1 MKTTADTEIGA
12 GLLESDDV
20 KTRTSQRRIRGWLFV
35 CGDARMLIPT
45 MTRDG
50 CSTTRGTCRLMSPWL
65 QEMRDEQS
73 QQKSR
78 IRVVLVE
85 RGIVCS
91 TALVTGFQ
99 STILV
104 EGTCWR

>member
-1 MKTTADTEIGA
+1 MNDDRI
-12 GLLESDDV
+12 LEPREMEDIRT
-20 KTRTSQRRIRGWLFV
+20 KTSQRRIRGWLTI

-73 QQKSR
+73 QQKSL

-85 RGIVCS
+85 RGINCG
-91 TALVTGFQ
+91 TALVIGPHPPLGQ
-99 STILV
+99 
-104 EGTCWR
+104 EGKTEDKK

>member
-1 MKTTADTEIGA
+1 MNDDRI
-12 GLLESDDV
+12 LEPREMEDIRS
-20 KTRTSQRRIRGWLFV
+20 KTSQRHTRGWLTV
-35 CGDARMLIPT
+35 CGDARMLIST

-50 CSTTRGTCRLMSPWL
+50 CSTTRGTCRLMSPRL

-85 RGIVCS
+85 RGINCG
-91 TALVTGFQ
+91 TALVTGFLP
-99 STILV
+99 TV
-104 EGTCWR
+104 EQQGNRR